1 LIRADLIWRTV
12 QGLLRI
18 TYGHAPAEKLSE
30 AAAATLLRA
39 VAAAGIVP
47 APVDLTALRATLDT
61 LARDVRA
68 AFVRHV
74 GEIGS

>member
-1 LIRADLIWRTV
+1 
-12 QGLLRI
+12 LLRI

-30 AAAATLLRA
+30 AAGAALLRA
-39 VAAAGIVP
+39 VAAAGLRVEEPGGMP
-47 APVDLTALRATLDT
+47 APVDLTALRATLDA
-61 LARDVRA
+61 LAHDVRA